1 MLAKWVKTLYCMILG
16 CIHCAIMYAILL
28 ILDVDQKDR
37 SLWERK
43 CYFLRNRPLSPLFYL
58 ILPRKGFLNKRWTIN
73 SAFKDDN
80 FVPRARRFFCSRGLS
95 LKIGPSGSEKGKGT
109 DDGFQR
115 VTAILSMHQHNRP
128 ATNNLLAAQ
137 DTQDIRLP

>member
-1 MLAKWVKTLYCMILG
+1 MILG

-58 ILPRKGFLNKRWTIN
+58 ILPRKGFLNKR
-73 SAFKDDN
+73 
-80 FVPRARRFFCSRGLS
+80 
-95 LKIGPSGSEKGKGT
+95 
-109 DDGFQR
+109 
-115 VTAILSMHQHNRP
+115 
-128 ATNNLLAAQ
+128 
-137 DTQDIRLP
+137 